1 VPLHTPPIPRTARH
15 FGPPRLSGGPF
26 FTPPRRRLIQR
37 PMDNPC
43 WPSQPFPCRYDP
55 RTISGGCAMP
65 DTKVPPRVDD
75 PGFWRFRADN
85 ARQMAQDMK
94 QAEAKAIVLKIAE
107 EYELVARLT
116 EDLQHQ
122 QPAT

>member
-1 VPLHTPPIPRTARH
+1 MMAVATIPM
-15 FGPPRLSGGPF
+15 P
-26 FTPPRRRLIQR
+26 
-37 PMDNPC
+37 D
-43 WPSQPFPCRYDP
+43 DP

-75 PGFWRFRADN
+75 PGYWRFRANN

-94 QAEAKAIVLKIAE
+94 QGEAKAIVLKIAE

-116 EDLQHQ
+116 EDLLHQ
-122 QPAT
+122 PPAT

>member
-1 VPLHTPPIPRTARH
+1 
-15 FGPPRLSGGPF
+15 
-26 FTPPRRRLIQR
+26 
-37 PMDNPC
+37 
-43 WPSQPFPCRYDP
+43 
-55 RTISGGCAMP
+55 MP